1 MCFMRAANHGERK
14 KIRVVKFTIKILFFY
29 CYYSHLTCTSFDLSN
44 RSPTEM
50 KRNENKCSVAGA
62 ATIMLCITCL
72 WSLITCWLKSGITLA
87 MECFFVEGPFSKWV
101 CVCVLCCAVWVRTLL
116 CEPNFFIINYM
127 SLIFIKIFIL
137 TKFTSNHM
145 RLGFFFCVTHTYQ

>member
-1 MCFMRAANHGERK
+1 MCGNRSHSTVSISIHFISILFSRNFSHFTLNHFRMRVLLLDYEYYPKQHNERTFVCLCVCVLCVLQTMERK

-50 KRNENKCSVAGA
+50 KRNENKCFVAGA

-72 WSLITCWLKSGITLA
+72 WSLITC
-87 MECFFVEGPFSKWV
+87 
-101 CVCVLCCAVWVRTLL
+101 
-116 CEPNFFIINYM
+116 
-127 SLIFIKIFIL
+127 
-137 TKFTSNHM
+137 
-145 RLGFFFCVTHTYQ
+145 